1 MGSTAYRQAF
11 SFLRKEGMRHWYVII
26 AFAALMCMFL
36 VREALDAGTEWLEV
50 HWLAPFHGKAREA
63 VATLGGDELG
73 WIAGGVEHTMDI
85 IVFVLGL
92 WLQLKLTKF
101 IVLIA
106 LSPLFAILAEWVA
119 RRMLNERETAGGSRG
134 WWWSL
139 WRGLRS
145 ALLLVGL
152 EMFVG
157 VIMGG
162 LFLLVP
168 LLIPVIGLVTWWL
181 FPLLSGAVSTW
192 FYGAALLDYAW
203 EQEGLNARQSL
214 RMSLRHLGAAMA
226 LGLPFL
232 LTMSVPLVGW
242 LTGPLLGGLIGIVA
256 ALLAISGGK
265 T

>member
-1 MGSTAYRQAF
+1 
-11 SFLRKEGMRHWYVII
+11 MRHWYVII
-26 AFAALMCMFL
+26 SLAALMCMFL
-36 VREALDAGTEWLEV
+36 VREALDAGAEWLDA
-50 HWLAPFHGKAREA
+50 HWLAPFHGKARE
-63 VATLGGDELG
+63 VATSWGGDG
-73 WIAGGVEHTMDI
+73 WDWLAGGVERVVD
-85 IVFVLGL
+85 VFVFLLGL
-92 WLQLKLTKF
+92 WVQLKLTKF

-106 LSPLFAILAEWVA
+106 LSPLFAVLTELVA
-119 RRMLNERETAGGSRG
+119 RRIRRERETVGSERG

-152 EMFVG
+152 EMVVG
-157 VIMGG
+157 VIMGA
-162 LFLLVP
+162 LFLLLPIV
-168 LLIPVIGLVTWWL
+168 IPVVGLVTWWL

-214 RMSLRHLGAAMA
+214 RMSWRHLGAAMA

-232 LTMSVPLVGW
+232 LAMSVPLVGW

>member
-1 MGSTAYRQAF
+1 
-11 SFLRKEGMRHWYVII
+11 MRHWYVII
-26 AFAALMCMFL
+26 AVAALMCMFL
-36 VREALDAGTEWLEV
+36 VRKALDAGAEWLEV

-63 VATLGGDELG
+63 VATWGGDGQG
-73 WIAGGVEHTMDI
+73 WIAAGVEHTLDA
-85 IVFVLGL
+85 IVFVLSL
-92 WLQLKLTKF
+92 WVQLKLTKF

-119 RRMLNERETAGGSRG
+119 RRMHHGREIAGGSRG

-152 EMFVG
+152 EMVVG

-162 LFLLVP
+162 VFLLVP
-168 LLIPVIGLVTWWL
+168 LLLPVIGLITWWL

-203 EQEGLNARQSL
+203 EQQGLNARESL
-214 RMSLRHLGAAMA
+214 RMSWRHLGTALA

-232 LTMSVPLVGW
+232 LAMSVPLVGW

-256 ALLAISGGK
+256 ALLAIFRGES
-265 T
+265 